1 MRLFSKLGIAFL
13 SAAIL
18 TSLSGCYESSDSIQR
33 EQQER
38 ILKEGT
44 ARTGMPAIV
53 NFRERKLVKMLM
65 EMRDQE
71 NLITY
76 TYTYAED
83 SGKLTFFCQSVGYGI
98 PYATQYTNPQKYVF
112 NGNGAVLPQADP
124 NGLFMPE
131 SADATWVMC
140 RSDKGEVKP
149 VYVEPKV
156 VVSPFKLPAAQ

>member
-1 MRLFSKLGIAFL
+1 MKPFKKLCV
-13 SAAIL
+13 AALAAVTL
-18 TSLSGCYESSDSIQR
+18 TPLSGCYEGSDIIQR

-38 ILKEGT
+38 ILREGT
-44 ARTGMPAIV
+44 AQSGMPAIT
-53 NFRERKLVKMLM
+53 NFRERKLVKMLL

-83 SGKLTFFCQSVGYGI
+83 SGKLTFFCQSVGYGV
-98 PYATQYTNPQKYVF
+98 PYATQYTNPEKWETGGVT
-112 NGNGAVLPQADP
+112 LPQADP
-124 NGLFMPE
+124 NGLFMPD

-140 RSDKGEVKP
+140 RSDKGDVKP

-156 VVSPFKLPAAQ
+156 VVSPFKLQETP

>member
-1 MRLFSKLGIAFL
+1 MKSFKKLSIAVL
-13 SAAIL
+13 AAAIL
-18 TSLSGCYESSDSIQR
+18 IPLAGCDESSDNTQR

-44 ARTGMPAIV
+44 AQSGMPAIV
-53 NFRERKLVKMLM
+53 NFRERKLVKMLL

-98 PYATQYTNPQKYVF
+98 PYSTQYTNPQKYVY
-112 NGNGAVLPQADP
+112 NGSGAVLPQADP
-124 NGLFMPE
+124 NGLFMPD

-140 RSDKGEVKP
+140 RSPQGEVKP

-156 VVSPFKLPAAQ
+156 IVSPFKLS